1 MPANIGEDG
10 STLVTAG
17 QDGVRLVD
25 LATGAATVLTAEE
38 TRAVTLIPDMQ
49 RLVVP
54 DTFAGELMLW
64 DVSHRTHPVLTGRIA
79 GGHETVLVEAMI
91 LTPAARSPASGATG
105 SSCSLLSTTRTNSG

>member
-38 TRAVTLIPDMQ
+38 TRAVTLILHEDQQ
-49 RLVVP
+49 RGR
-54 DTFAGELMLW
+54 GE
-64 DVSHRTHPVLTGRIA
+64 R
-79 GGHETVLVEAMI
+79 GG
-91 LTPAARSPASGATG
+91 PGARGGAP
-105 SSCSLLSTTRTNSG
+105 